1 MVLFILLKSPF
12 ECNAIEL
19 MERLRDGNNDG
30 VLLAEDAI
38 YYATVSKVKD
48 ELLKKGYKI
57 YAMQDDALARGFDNI
72 EDVELIDYET
82 AVDLIMEKYSKVISL

>member
-1 MVLFILLKSPF
+1 MALFILLKSPF

-19 MERLRDGNNDG
+19 MERLRDGDDG

-38 YYATVSKVKD
+38 YYATVSKVRD

-57 YAMQDDALARGFDNI
+57 YAMQDDAIARGFDNI

>member
-1 MVLFILLKSPF
+1 MP
-12 ECNAIEL
+12 
-19 MERLRDGNNDG
+19 
-30 VLLAEDAI
+30 
-38 YYATVSKVKD
+38 YTTQQYHKVRD

-57 YAMQDDALARGFDNI
+57 YAMQDDAIARGFDNI